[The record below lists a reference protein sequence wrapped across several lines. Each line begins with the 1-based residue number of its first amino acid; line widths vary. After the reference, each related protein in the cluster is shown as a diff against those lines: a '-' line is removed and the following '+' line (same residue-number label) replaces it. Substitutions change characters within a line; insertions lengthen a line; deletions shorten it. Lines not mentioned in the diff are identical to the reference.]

1 MKLIMSRG
9 LMIRVF
15 GLVSNSHVTVRIAPK
30 VIRPCARTNGDRPPF
45 IKYLETTPLDA
56 HNTAAP
62 RQAMAPLVV
71 GEREMI
77 ATVKI

>member
-1 MKLIMSRG
+1 MKLRMSRG

-15 GLVSNSHVTVRIAPK
+15 GRVSNSHATVRIAPK
-30 VIRPCARTNGDRPPF
+30 VILPCARTNGDRPPF

-62 RQAMAPLVV
+62 RQAAAPLLVE
-71 GEREMI
+71 EREMI
-77 ATVKI
+77 APVKT

>member
-1 MKLIMSRG
+1 MSRG
-9 LMIRVF
+9 LMIRLL
-15 GLVSNSHVTVRIAPK
+15 GRVSNSHATVRIAPK
-30 VIRPCARTNGDRPPF
+30 LIRPCAKTYGDRPPF

-62 RQAMAPLVV
+62 RQAKAPRVV

-77 ATVKI
+77 APAKT